1 MNLSV
6 VSKYSVFCFSEYT
19 YNGCGTIQ
27 VYTGDRL
34 PKEKVAIIKQNGKRP
49 YYIAIKEIDGKPVD
63 SVFKS
68 FEILPGVHTLQIN
81 VMGFLP
87 DWDRKEGMDT
97 ISFAA
102 EIGHVYRTDGWVD
115 KEGNA
120 VTTVI
125 DEETDI
131 PVALER

>member
-1 MNLSV
+1 MGRINKKLHFYV
-6 VSKYSVFCFSEYT
+6 ILIILIVPIFC
-19 YNGCGTIQ
+19 GCGTIQ

-49 YYIAIKEIDGKPVD
+49 YYTVIKEIDGKPVD

-68 FEILPGVHTLQIN
+68 FEILPGAHTLQIN

-87 DWDRKEGMDT
+87 DWDRKDGMDT

-102 EIGHVYRTDGWVD
+102 EIGHVYRVD
-115 KEGNA
+115 RW
-120 VTTVI
+120 I
-125 DEETDI
+125 D
-131 PVALER
+131 

>member
-1 MNLSV
+1 M
-6 VSKYSVFCFSEYT
+6 
-19 YNGCGTIQ
+19 
-27 VYTGDRL
+27 
-34 PKEKVAIIKQNGKRP
+34 
-49 YYIAIKEIDGKPVD
+49 
-63 SVFKS
+63 FKS
-68 FEILPGVHTLQIN
+68 FEILPGAHALQIN